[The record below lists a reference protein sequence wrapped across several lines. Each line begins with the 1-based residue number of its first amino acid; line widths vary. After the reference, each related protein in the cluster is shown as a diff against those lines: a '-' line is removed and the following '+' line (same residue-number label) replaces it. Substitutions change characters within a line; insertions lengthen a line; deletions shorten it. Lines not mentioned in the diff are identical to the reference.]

1 MNTKKLTVTIFAAM
15 IAACFSQTANAQG
28 VVAVLDVAKVFEVN
42 PSFKQNME
50 GIKERAE
57 QLKEQIQK
65 EQTAIQNDAQAVL
78 GKPVG
83 EERNQQE
90 SIIEQRQAVLRTK
103 ARQLETDLLKQEAR
117 IYHQTYEEMR
127 SVVAKLAG
135 EYGISLVM
143 RFDSS
148 PINSSER
155 VEVIKGVNRT
165 VVYHDHLDLT
175 LEVIDAMGG
184 GATST
189 AGVGTNLK

>member
-1 MNTKKLTVTIFAAM
+1 MNTKLTVTIIAAM

-28 VVAVLDVAKVFEVN
+28 LVAVLDVAKVFEVN
-42 PSFKQNME
+42 VSFKQQMDE
-50 GIKERAE
+50 IKERADS
-57 QLKEQIQK
+57 LKGQIQN
-65 EQTAIQNDAQAVL
+65 EQTSIQQAAQAVL
-78 GKPVG
+78 EKEVG
-83 EERNQQE
+83 EERYQE
-90 SIIEQRQAVLRTK
+90 ESVIEQRQAALRTK

-117 IYHQTYEEMR
+117 IYHQTYEEMK

-175 LEVIDAMGG
+175 SKVIDAMGG